1 MNKIVD
7 QLEMSEDDYYRTLS
21 TSKDKD
27 LELNWKREPNSCFF

>member
-1 MNKIVD
+1 MDKILD
-7 QLEMSEDDYYRTLS
+7 QLEMSEGDYYRALS

>member
-1 MNKIVD
+1 MDKIVD